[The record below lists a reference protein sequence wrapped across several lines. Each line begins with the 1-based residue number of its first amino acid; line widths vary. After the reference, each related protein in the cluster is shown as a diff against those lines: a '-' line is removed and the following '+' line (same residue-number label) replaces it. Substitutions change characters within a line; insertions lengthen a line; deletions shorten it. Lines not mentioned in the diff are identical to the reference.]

1 MISLKVV
8 SRTTKPTPGKKDS
21 FWDSLSRAEQDQ
33 YLKDHPDSK
42 YKTATKKPKNAPS
55 KKGAEAPAAKP
66 KKLTDIIKNFHA
78 DQKKF
83 FESEQHKPDS
93 EERTKLAGLVE
104 RKKEGFKKSIKSE
117 VKEWHHAMD
126 GIRELAKGG
135 KLDDHHKSAL
145 KAISIHSGIV
155 IGDIALAGGMAT
167 LGAAVTAFGSGFLTH
182 TLGIHAGKTAIWAST
197 MKDFDKMTDEELLD
211 WYVDNM
217 AKSVKTANIP
227 IKNWLSAVTN
237 KGKKNAK
244 PKSKK

>member
-1 MISLKVV
+1 MRALKTVA
-8 SRTTKPTPGKKDS
+8 RTVKPMTKLKKDS
-21 FWDSLSRAEQDQ
+21 FWDSLSRPEQDQ

-42 YKTATKKPKNAPS
+42 YKNSPKKPKNAPG
-55 KKGAEAPAAKP
+55 KKAAEAPAKP

-83 FESEQHKPDS
+83 FEDGQHQPDS
-93 EERTKLAGLVE
+93 EERAQLAELMK

-126 GIRELAKGG
+126 GIRAMAKGEQ
-135 KLDDHHKSAL
+135 LDDHHKSAL

-155 IGDIALAGGMAT
+155 IGDLALAGGMHT
-167 LGAAVTAFGSGFLTH
+167 LGAAIGSFASGLLSH
-182 TLGIHAGKTAIWAST
+182 TLGIHVGKTAIWAAT
-197 MKDFDKMTDEELLD
+197 KKDFDNMTDEELLD

-217 AKSVKTANIP
+217 AASVKSAKIP
-227 IKNWLSAVTN
+227 VKNWLSAIM
-237 KGKKNAK
+237 KGRKHAK